1 MPVYT
6 FNQIGLLLIF
16 SFFQSGP
23 LACFPFVIDLCC
35 VICLFVCFC
44 FFSTYQFRASDLIA
58 EDLVFCLSLSGK
70 AFHLCPDEM
79 REQRCV
85 FTSWQHGPKP

>member
-6 FNQIGLLLIF
+6 FNQIGLSLIF

-35 VICLFVCFC
+35 VICLFVCL

-58 EDLVFCLSLSGK
+58 EDLVFCLSLEKRLIRVRMKCGNRGVSSHPGNTVQN
-70 AFHLCPDEM
+70 HSC
-79 REQRCV
+79 
-85 FTSWQHGPKP
+85 